1 MYFILRLLNS
11 HYVGLSI
18 LNWQDICLVIEAEF
32 CLLFTLEVVLG
43 PETWSVCKVLTMQA
57 MRTGTHSTYVKN
69 LVWQSI
75 PLTLVLG

>member
-1 MYFILRLLNS
+1 MYFILRLFNF

-18 LNWQDICLVIEAEF
+18 LNWQDICMVIESEF

-57 MRTGTHSTYVKN
+57 MRTGTLSTYVKN